1 MLAGLALLVNKIM
14 KTIQFVATHE
24 CLACEV
30 VESIIFD
37 SIFEGNVPDDIDIR
51 KDTYNN
57 AQVRLGMFH
66 TLAVPLLIFRVD
78 DKEVAR
84 ITGSMPADFYKT
96 VINKF
101 IEL

>member
-1 MLAGLALLVNKIM
+1 
-14 KTIQFVATHE
+14 
-24 CLACEV
+24 
-30 VESIIFD
+30 
-37 SIFEGNVPDDIDIR
+37 
-51 KDTYNN
+51 
-57 AQVRLGMFH
+57 MFH

-84 ITGSMPADFYKT
+84 ITGFMPADFYKT

>member
-1 MLAGLALLVNKIM
+1 M
-14 KTIQFVATHE
+14 KTIQFVKTDD
-24 CLACEV
+24 CLACEIV
-30 VESIIFD
+30 DSIIFD
-37 SIFEGNVPDDIDIR
+37 SIFEGNIPDDIDVR
-51 KDTYNN
+51 EDTYNN
-57 AQVRLGMFH
+57 AQVRLSMFD

>member
-1 MLAGLALLVNKIM
+1 M
-14 KTIQFVATHE
+14 KTIQFVKTDD
-24 CLACEV
+24 CLACEIV
-30 VESIIFD
+30 DSIIFD
-37 SIFEGNVPDDIDIR
+37 SIFKGNIPDDIDVR
-51 KDTYNN
+51 EDTYNN
-57 AQVRLGMFH
+57 AQVRLGMFD
-66 TLAVPLLIFRVD
+66 TLTVPLLIFRVD

>member
-1 MLAGLALLVNKIM
+1 M
-14 KTIQFVATHE
+14 KTIQFVKTDD
-24 CLACEV
+24 CLACEIV
-30 VESIIFD
+30 DSIIFD
-37 SIFEGNVPDDIDIR
+37 SIFEGNVPDDIDVI

-57 AQVRLGMFH
+57 AEVRLSMFD
-66 TLAVPLLIFRVD
+66 TLAVPIIIFRVD
-78 DKEVAR
+78 DEEVAR

>member
-1 MLAGLALLVNKIM
+1 MLVDLVILVNKIM
-14 KTIQFVATHE
+14 KTIQFVKTDD

-30 VESIIFD
+30 VDSIIFD
-37 SIFEGNVPDDIDIR
+37 SIFEGNIPDDIDVR
-51 KDTYNN
+51 EDTYNN
-57 AQVRLGMFH
+57 A
-66 TLAVPLLIFRVD
+66 LAVPLLIFRVD

>member
-1 MLAGLALLVNKIM
+1 M
-14 KTIQFVATHE
+14 KTIQLVKTDD

-30 VESIIFD
+30 VDSIIFD
-37 SIFEGNVPDDIDIR
+37 SIFEGNVPDDIDVR

-57 AQVRLGMFH
+57 AEVRLGMFH
-66 TLAVPLLIFRVD
+66 TLAVPLIIFRVD

>member
-1 MLAGLALLVNKIM
+1 M
-14 KTIQFVATHE
+14 KTIQFVKTDD
-24 CLACEV
+24 CLACEIV
-30 VESIIFD
+30 DSIIFD
-37 SIFEGNVPDDIDIR
+37 SIFEGNIPDDIDVR
-51 KDTYNN
+51 EDTYNN
-57 AQVRLGMFH
+57 AEVRLAMFH

>member
-1 MLAGLALLVNKIM
+1 M
-14 KTIQFVATHE
+14 KTIQFVKTDD

-30 VESIIFD
+30 VDSIIFD
-37 SIFEGNVPDDIDIR
+37 SIFEGNVPDDIDVR
-51 KDTYNN
+51 EDTYNN
-57 AQVRLGMFH
+57 AEVRLDMFD

>member
-1 MLAGLALLVNKIM
+1 M
-14 KTIQFVATHE
+14 KTIQFVKTND

-30 VESIIFD
+30 VENIIFD
-37 SIFEGNVPDDIDIR
+37 TIYEGNLPTYIDIQE
-51 KDTYNN
+51 DTFND
-57 AQVRLGMFH
+57 AQTRFSMFD

>member
-1 MLAGLALLVNKIM
+1 M
-14 KTIQFVATHE
+14 KTIQFVKTND

-30 VESIIFD
+30 VDNIIFD
-37 SIFEGNVPDDIDIR
+37 TIFEGNFPSDIDIQ
-51 KDTYNN
+51 KDTFND
-57 AQVRLGMFH
+57 AQTRLSMFH

>member
-1 MLAGLALLVNKIM
+1 MLVDLALLVNKVM
-14 KTIQFVATHE
+14 KTIQFVKTND

-30 VESIIFD
+30 VENIIFD
-37 SIFEGNVPDDIDIR
+37 SIFEGNVPDDIDVR

-57 AQVRLGMFH
+57 AEVRLGMFH

>member
-1 MLAGLALLVNKIM
+1 M
-14 KTIQFVATHE
+14 KTIQFVKTND
-24 CLACEV
+24 CLACEIV
-30 VESIIFD
+30 DNIIFD
-37 SIFEGNVPDDIDIR
+37 TIFEGNIPDNIDVIEDI
-51 KDTYNN
+51 YNN
-57 AQVRLGMFH
+57 AQVRLCMFH

>member
-1 MLAGLALLVNKIM
+1 M
-14 KTIQFVATHE
+14 KTIQFIKTND
-24 CLACEV
+24 CLACEIV
-30 VESIIFD
+30 DNIIFD
-37 SIFEGNVPDDIDIR
+37 TIFEGNFPSDIDIQ
-51 KDTYNN
+51 KDTFND
-57 AQVRLGMFH
+57 AQARLSMFH

-101 IEL
+101 IKL

>member
-1 MLAGLALLVNKIM
+1 M
-14 KTIQFVATHE
+14 KTIQFVKTND
-24 CLACEV
+24 CLACEIV
-30 VESIIFD
+30 DNIIFD
-37 SIFEGNVPDDIDIR
+37 TIFEGNIPDNIDVR
-51 KDTYNN
+51 KDIYNN

-66 TLAVPLLIFRVD
+66 TTTVPLIIFRVD

>member
-1 MLAGLALLVNKIM
+1 M
-14 KTIQFVATHE
+14 KTIQFVKTND

-30 VESIIFD
+30 VENIIFD
-37 SIFEGNVPDDIDIR
+37 TIYEGNLSTYIDVQE
-51 KDTYNN
+51 DTCNN
-57 AQVRLGMFH
+57 AQARFSMFH
-66 TLAVPLLIFRVD
+66 TFAVPLLIFRVD

>member
-1 MLAGLALLVNKIM
+1 M
-14 KTIQFVATHE
+14 KTIQFVKTDD

-30 VESIIFD
+30 VDSIIFD
-37 SIFEGNVPDDIDIR
+37 SIFEGNVPDDIDVR

-57 AQVRLGMFH
+57 AEVRLGMFH
-66 TLAVPLLIFRVD
+66 TLAVPLIIFHVD

>member
-1 MLAGLALLVNKIM
+1 M
-14 KTIQFVATHE
+14 KTIQFVKTND

-30 VESIIFD
+30 VENIIFD
-37 SIFEGNVPDDIDIR
+37 TIYEGNLSTYIDVQ
-51 KDTYNN
+51 KDTCNDDQ
-57 AQVRLGMFH
+57 ARLIMFH
-66 TLAVPLLIFRVD
+66 TLAVPLLIFRID

>member
-1 MLAGLALLVNKIM
+1 M
-14 KTIQFVATHE
+14 KTIQFIATHE

-30 VESIIFD
+30 VENIIFD
-37 SIFEGNVPDDIDIR
+37 TIYEGNLSTYIDVQ
-51 KDTYNN
+51 KDTYND
-57 AQVRLGMFH
+57 AQARLSMFH
-66 TLAVPLLIFRVD
+66 TLAVPLLIFRID

>member
-1 MLAGLALLVNKIM
+1 M
-14 KTIQFVATHE
+14 KTIQFVKTDD

-30 VESIIFD
+30 VDSIIFD
-37 SIFEGNVPDDIDIR
+37 SIFEGNVPDDIDVR

-57 AQVRLGMFH
+57 AEVRLGMLH
-66 TLAVPLLIFRVD
+66 TVTVPLLIFRVD

>member
-1 MLAGLALLVNKIM
+1 M
-14 KTIQFVATHE
+14 KTIQFVKTDD

-30 VESIIFD
+30 VDSIIFD
-37 SIFEGNVPDDIDIR
+37 SIFEGNVPDDIDVR
-51 KDTYNN
+51 EDTYNN
-57 AQVRLGMFH
+57 AEVRLCMFH
-66 TLAVPLLIFRVD
+66 TVTVPLLIFRVD

>member
-1 MLAGLALLVNKIM
+1 M
-14 KTIQFVATHE
+14 KTIQFVKTDD

-30 VESIIFD
+30 VDSIIFD
-37 SIFEGNVPDDIDIR
+37 SIFEGNVPDDIDVI

-57 AQVRLGMFH
+57 AEVRLGMFH
-66 TLAVPLLIFRVD
+66 TVAVPLLIFRVD

>member
-1 MLAGLALLVNKIM
+1 M
-14 KTIQFVATHE
+14 KTIQFVKTDD
-24 CLACEV
+24 CLACEIV
-30 VESIIFD
+30 DSIIFD
-37 SIFEGNVPDDIDIR
+37 SIFEGNIPDDIDVQE
-51 KDTYNN
+51 DTCND
-57 AQVRLGMFH
+57 AQARLSMFD
-66 TLAVPLLIFRVD
+66 TLAVPLLIFRID

>member
-1 MLAGLALLVNKIM
+1 M
-14 KTIQFVATHE
+14 KTIQFVKTDD

-30 VESIIFD
+30 VDSIIFD
-37 SIFEGNVPDDIDIR
+37 SIFEGNVPDDIDVR

-57 AQVRLGMFH
+57 AEVRLGMFH

-84 ITGSMPADFYKT
+84 ITGSMPANFYKT

>member
-1 MLAGLALLVNKIM
+1 M
-14 KTIQFVATHE
+14 KTIQFVKTDD

-30 VESIIFD
+30 VDSIIFD
-37 SIFEGNVPDDIDIR
+37 SIFEGNVPDDIDVR

-57 AQVRLGMFH
+57 AEVRLGMFH

-96 VINKF
+96 VIDKF

>member
-1 MLAGLALLVNKIM
+1 M
-14 KTIQFVATHE
+14 KTIQFVKTDN

-30 VESIIFD
+30 VDSIIFD
-37 SIFEGNVPDDIDIR
+37 SIFEGNVPDDIDVR

-57 AQVRLGMFH
+57 AEVRLGMFH
-66 TLAVPLLIFRVD
+66 TVTVPLLIFRVD

>member
-1 MLAGLALLVNKIM
+1 M
-14 KTIQFVATHE
+14 KTIQFVKTND

-30 VESIIFD
+30 VENIIFD
-37 SIFEGNVPDDIDIR
+37 TIYEGNLLTYIDVQ
-51 KDTYNN
+51 KDTCND
-57 AQVRLGMFH
+57 AQARLSMFH

>member
-1 MLAGLALLVNKIM
+1 M
-14 KTIQFVATHE
+14 KTIQFVKTDD
-24 CLACEV
+24 CLACEIV
-30 VESIIFD
+30 DSIIFD
-37 SIFEGNVPDDIDIR
+37 SIFEGNIPDDIDVR
-51 KDTYNN
+51 EDTYNN
-57 AQVRLGMFH
+57 AQVRLGMFD
-66 TLAVPLLIFRVD
+66 TFAVPLLIFRVD

>member
-1 MLAGLALLVNKIM
+1 M
-14 KTIQFVATHE
+14 KTIQFVKTDD
-24 CLACEV
+24 CLACEIV
-30 VESIIFD
+30 DSIIFD
-37 SIFEGNVPDDIDIR
+37 SIFEGNVPDDIDVR

-57 AQVRLGMFH
+57 AEVRLGMFH
-66 TLAVPLLIFRVD
+66 TVTVPLLIFRVD

-84 ITGSMPADFYKT
+84 ITGSMPTDFYKT

>member
-1 MLAGLALLVNKIM
+1 M
-14 KTIQFVATHE
+14 KTIQFVKTDD

-30 VESIIFD
+30 VDSIIFD
-37 SIFEGNVPDDIDIR
+37 SIFEGNVPDDIDVR

-57 AQVRLGMFH
+57 AEVRLGMFH
-66 TLAVPLLIFRVD
+66 TLAVPLIIFRVD

-84 ITGSMPADFYKT
+84 ITGSIPADFYKT

>member
-1 MLAGLALLVNKIM
+1 M
-14 KTIQFVATHE
+14 KTIQFVKTDD

-30 VESIIFD
+30 VDSIIFD
-37 SIFEGNVPDDIDIR
+37 SIFEGNVPDDIDVR

-57 AQVRLGMFH
+57 AEVRLGMFH
-66 TLAVPLLIFRVD
+66 TVTVPLLIFRVD

>member
-1 MLAGLALLVNKIM
+1 M
-14 KTIQFVATHE
+14 KTIQFIKTND
-24 CLACEV
+24 CLACEIV
-30 VESIIFD
+30 DNIIFD
-37 SIFEGNVPDDIDIR
+37 TIFEGNFPSDIDIQ
-51 KDTYNN
+51 KDTFND
-57 AQVRLGMFH
+57 AQARLSMFH
-66 TLAVPLLIFRVD
+66 TLAVPLLIFHVD

>member
-1 MLAGLALLVNKIM
+1 M
-14 KTIQFVATHE
+14 KTIQFVKTDD

-30 VESIIFD
+30 VDSIIFD
-37 SIFEGNVPDDIDIR
+37 SIFEGNVPDDIDVR

-57 AQVRLGMFH
+57 AEVRLGMFH
-66 TLAVPLLIFRVD
+66 TLAVPLLIFHVD

>member
-1 MLAGLALLVNKIM
+1 M
-14 KTIQFVATHE
+14 KTIQFVKTDD
-24 CLACEV
+24 CLACEIV
-30 VESIIFD
+30 DSIIFD
-37 SIFEGNVPDDIDIR
+37 SIFEGNIPDDIDVR
-51 KDTYNN
+51 EDTYNN
-57 AQVRLGMFH
+57 AQVRLGMFD
-66 TLAVPLLIFRVD
+66 TLTVPLLIFRVD

>member
-1 MLAGLALLVNKIM
+1 M
-14 KTIQFVATHE
+14 KTIQFVKTDD

-30 VESIIFD
+30 VDSIIFD
-37 SIFEGNVPDDIDIR
+37 SIFEGNVPDDIDVR
-51 KDTYNN
+51 EDTYNN
-57 AQVRLGMFH
+57 AEVRLGMFH
-66 TLAVPLLIFRVD
+66 TVTVPLLIFRVD

>member
-1 MLAGLALLVNKIM
+1 MKI
-14 KTIQFVATHE
+14 IQFVKTDD

-30 VESIIFD
+30 VENIIFD
-37 SIFEGNVPDDIDIR
+37 TIYKGNLPTYIDVQ
-51 KDTYNN
+51 KDTCND
-57 AQVRLGMFH
+57 AQTRVSMFH
-66 TLAVPLLIFRVD
+66 TTTVPLIIFRVD

>member
-1 MLAGLALLVNKIM
+1 M
-14 KTIQFVATHE
+14 KTIQFVKTDD
-24 CLACEV
+24 CLACEIV
-30 VESIIFD
+30 DSIIFD
-37 SIFEGNVPDDIDIR
+37 SIFECNIPDDIDVR
-51 KDTYNN
+51 EDTYNN
-57 AQVRLGMFH
+57 AQVRLSMFH